1 MKSDLGRCEDPSM
14 RTREEKLEY
23 ARQYYKKNQGLQLL
37 KSKEKRLA
45 DRRQI
50 AAAIVA
56 YEMLMKQESN
66 GRQ

>member
-1 MKSDLGRCEDPSM
+1 M
-14 RTREEKLEY
+14 RTREERLEY
-23 ARQYYKKNQGLQLL
+23 AKKYYRQHQGLQLL

-66 GRQ
+66 G

>member
-1 MKSDLGRCEDPSM
+1 MKSDLGRCEEPSM

-23 ARQYYKKNQGLQLL
+23 AKKYYRQHQGLQLL
-37 KSKEKRLA
+37 QAREKRLA
-45 DRRQI
+45 DRRRV

-66 GRQ
+66 G

>member
-1 MKSDLGRCEDPSM
+1 M

-56 YEMLMKQESN
+56 YEMLMKQESR
-66 GRQ
+66 G

>member
-1 MKSDLGRCEDPSM
+1 M

-23 ARQYYKKNQGLQLL
+23 ARQYYRRTQGLALI

-56 YEMLMKQESN
+56 YEMLMKQESR
-66 GRQ
+66 G

>member
-1 MKSDLGRCEDPSM
+1 MWRTSM
-14 RTREEKLEY
+14 RTREQKLEY
-23 ARQYYKKNQGLQLL
+23 ARQYYRKNQGLQLL

-66 GRQ
+66 G